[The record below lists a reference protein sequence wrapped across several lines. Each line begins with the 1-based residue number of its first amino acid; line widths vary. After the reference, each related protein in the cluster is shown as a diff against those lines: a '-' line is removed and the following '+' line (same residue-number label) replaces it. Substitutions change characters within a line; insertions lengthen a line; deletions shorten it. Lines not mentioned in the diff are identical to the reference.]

1 MKIKKNKAL
10 NESVES
16 IKTSVAEKGNKA
28 DITEQASCKNT
39 EEATQA
45 DVVEACAKKPVNE
58 TCAKNQVEEACTEVQ
73 VEEACEKKPVDEAL
87 DLNDPNDVAALSKI
101 AQAIL
106 NGAKTDAKA
115 PEIDKAFGADV
126 DAKTGTVSDE
136 IAEEAEELADATI
149 EIAKIIDVPRG
160 AISTSLA
167 DAEYNLE
174 RALRTA
180 VQNAEAGYDADYP
193 NVILSGLAGFGKTS
207 LVKSWC
213 KKHGLNMFECDAK
226 SLDIATV
233 GGIPYPEKGKDGR
246 LMQTPIASRYWDGL
260 FKPNT
265 VLFLDEYNRAN
276 PSVAGT
282 LLGLINNHDLP
293 MTTQKKDGN
302 FDNVH
307 HFGNILFTVIAINPA
322 ASYFSDVQEF
332 TPEKVSRCINI
343 VNIEP
348 NKATFKK
355 HVLDVYDK
363 ALSIIALPDSVR
375 RAYEGQR
382 NLAEAILSNKEFAF
396 NTAEEVGYIHDYN
409 NNSGKIKN
417 FLNYRTFMMSLL
429 DCDGTKL
436 DYLSG
441 LAKSYNF

>member
-1 MKIKKNKAL
+1 MKIKKNKTL
-10 NESVES
+10 IESVES
-16 IKTSVAEKGNKA
+16 AQVETKEDDLIEAVTEPVADE
-28 DITEQASCKNT
+28 NT
-39 EEATQA
+39 AEVTQA
-45 DVVEACAKKPVNE
+45 DVAI
-58 TCAKNQVEEACTEVQ
+58 EEGAEC
-73 VEEACEKKPVDEAL
+73 KVDEAL

-106 NGAKTDAKA
+106 AGAKADAKA
-115 PEIDKAFGADV
+115 PEIDQAFGDDI
-126 DAKTGTVSDE
+126 DAKSGTASDE
-136 IAEEAEELADATI
+136 IAEEAEEIADATV
-149 EIAKIIDVPRG
+149 EIAKIINVPRG
-160 AISTSLA
+160 AISTSLS

-180 VQNAEAGYDADYP
+180 VQNIEAGYDADYP
-193 NVILSGLAGFGKTS
+193 NVILSGLAGFGKTA

-213 KKHGLNMFECDAK
+213 KSHGLNMFECDAK

-307 HFGNILFTVIAINPA
+307 HFSNILFTVIAINPA
-322 ASYFSDVQEF
+322 SSYFSDVQEF

-348 NKATFKK
+348 NKATFKA
-355 HVLDVYDK
+355 HVLEVYDK
-363 ALSIIALPDSVR
+363 ALSIVALPDSVR

-382 NLAEAILSNKEFAF
+382 NLAEAILSHPEFAF
-396 NTAEEVGYIHDYN
+396 NNAEEVGYIHDYN
-409 NNSGKIKN
+409 NNSGKVKN

-436 DYLSG
+436 DYLAG